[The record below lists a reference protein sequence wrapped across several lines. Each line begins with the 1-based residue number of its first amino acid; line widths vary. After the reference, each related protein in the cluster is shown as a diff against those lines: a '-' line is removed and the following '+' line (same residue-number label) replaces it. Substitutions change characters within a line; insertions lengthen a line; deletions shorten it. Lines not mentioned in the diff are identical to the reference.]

1 MIDPKL
7 QAALDAV
14 IQEGTFSLSAV
25 EGVKRLRDENE
36 ILLSKLDSADD
47 ENTTLRASNKKLE
60 AKCVDLEARS
70 AALAARE
77 KEVAK
82 REAEIT
88 KLECK
93 AAQENAVANA
103 YKDCFGLVFR
113 NQHVH
118 RSLSGNVPVS
128 GGTNYGPQTMSMN
141 TTETESVS

>member
-36 ILLSKLDSADD
+36 KLLLKLNEADE
-47 ENTTLRASNKKLE
+47 ENTTLRASNRKLE
-60 AKCVDLEARS
+60 TKCVDFETRS

-77 KEVAK
+77 KEVVK
-82 REAEIT
+82 REVEII
-88 KLECK
+88 KLECGVS
-93 AAQENAVANA
+93 QERAVAAA

-118 RSLSGNVPVS
+118 RSISGNVPVA
-128 GGTNYGPQTMSMN
+128 GGNNYGPQTMSMN
-141 TTETESVS
+141 TAETETVG

>member
-25 EGVKRLRDENE
+25 EGVKRLRDENIQFNVTVE
-36 ILLSKLDSADD
+36 HL
-47 ENTTLRASNKKLE
+47 ENNIKGLAEDNKVLRDKERDYSERL
-60 AKCVDLEARS
+60 
-70 AALAARE
+70 ALVATRE

>member
-25 EGVKRLRDENE
+25 EGVKRLRDENIQFNVTVE
-36 ILLSKLDSADD
+36 HL
-47 ENTTLRASNKKLE
+47 ENNIKGLAEDNKVLRDKERDYSERL
-60 AKCVDLEARS
+60 
-70 AALAARE
+70 ALVATRE

-128 GGTNYGPQTMSMN
+128 GGNNYGPQTMSMN